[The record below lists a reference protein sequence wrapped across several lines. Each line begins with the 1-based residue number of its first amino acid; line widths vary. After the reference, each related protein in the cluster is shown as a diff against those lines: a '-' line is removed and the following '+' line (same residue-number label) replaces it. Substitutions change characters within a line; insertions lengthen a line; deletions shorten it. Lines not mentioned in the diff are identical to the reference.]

1 MFILDPTT
9 GKIILRKKLGCSV
22 DVNSTPL
29 VTESEIIFGT
39 ANNGI
44 IALDRQT
51 LDEKWHFKTGPSLI
65 LFISLFHTTVFRSG
79 NNTCI
84 DG

>member
-1 MFILDPTT
+1 M
-9 GKIILRKKLGCSV
+9 
-22 DVNSTPL
+22 NSTPL

-51 LDEKWHFKTGPSLI
+51 LDENGI
-65 LFISLFHTTVFRSG
+65 LKRGHP
-79 NNTCI
+79 
-84 DG
+84 

>member
-1 MFILDPTT
+1 MPNQNI
-9 GKIILRKKLGCSV
+9 
-22 DVNSTPL
+22 L

-51 LDEKWHFKTGPSLI
+51 LDEKWHFKTGS
-65 LFISLFHTTVFRSG
+65 S
-79 NNTCI
+79 
-84 DG
+84 